1 MRKKQPDIAG
11 MMAKALARPELES
24 DVLALEAAER
34 AERETVALLKML
46 VRGVRMKAEE
56 IEIEDVLD
64 PSRGDALDAWH
75 NHPGVNSGLRTVEV
89 ALRKDQALAQ
99 AFAEAVNNSG
109 AFYQQYVNE
118 TRGRIDDGMHTRGD
132 GGGWKI
138 FVGSGRIR
146 SNSAPFHLGAR
157 QNYAHGDFLFPADKK
172 GVEPVVPLPT
182 GKQDIVFPSGKHILD
197 EILADPACAFLIADI
212 CSYPQG
218 RQLGVASKVED
229 HAFDLARQMNAGTGR
244 AHQLKYAVS
253 AMANVVS
260 VTDENDGV
268 VWTFAPSALNL
279 ISLVMHTKRAVRQGT
294 IIGEQREQKIAEI
307 TLDDRR
313 YTINGDWYIAAQR
326 TDATG
331 KSSSVSVPT
340 NTPEAQTSA

>member
-1 MRKKQPDIAG
+1 MRKKPDIAG

-24 DVLALEAAER
+24 DVLAMEAAER
-34 AERETVALLKML
+34 AERETVALLKRL
-46 VRGVRMKAEE
+46 VLGVRMKAEDV
-56 IEIEDVLD
+56 IIEDVVD
-64 PSRGDALDAWH
+64 PSRGDGLDAWH

-89 ALRKDQALAQ
+89 ALQRDQALAQ
-99 AFAEAVNNSG
+99 SFAEAVNNSG

-118 TRGRIDDGMHTRGD
+118 TRGRITDGMHTRSD
-132 GGGWKI
+132 GGGWKV

-146 SNSAPFHLGAR
+146 SNSAPFQLAGR
-157 QNYAHGDFLFPADKK
+157 QDYAHGDFLFPADKK

-182 GKQDIVFPSGKHILD
+182 GKQDIVFPSGQHILD

-218 RQLGVASKVED
+218 RQLGIASKVED
-229 HAFDLARQMNAGTGR
+229 HAFDLARRMNSGTGR
-244 AHQLKYAVS
+244 EHPLKYAVS

-260 VTDENDGV
+260 VTDEKDEV
-268 VWTFAPSALNL
+268 VWTFTPSALNL

-294 IIGEQREQKIAEI
+294 IIGEQRQQKIAEI
-307 TLDDRR
+307 TLGGRK

-326 TDATG
+326 TEGSG
-331 KSSSVSVPT
+331 KTASVSLPT
-340 NTPEAQTSA
+340 GLPEAQNSA